1 MTSKT
6 WTLYLTSGFVTAI
19 FIALMMEMGNTS
31 GIVLSCEILAADNWR
46 NVAVAQL
53 GYIFSAMTAL
63 FYTVGLLRHHNN
75 IKPYITNYI
84 LLYQAPFFWIL
95 FHAVIGFIYYCGRF

>member
-19 FIALMMEMGNTS
+19 FIALMMEMGSTS
-31 GIVLSCEILAADNWR
+31 GIVLSCEMVAADNWR
-46 NVAVAQL
+46 NVAVSRL

-63 FYTVGLLRHHNN
+63 FYTVGLLRHHNH
-75 IKPYITNYI
+75 IKPYATNYV
-84 LLYQAPFFWIL
+84 LLFQAPLFWIL